1 MTEIRTG
8 NSSILAPAA
17 RSPRVALV
25 CDFLEENWPSM
36 DLVADM
42 LFEHLERAHA
52 GDFSFTRLR
61 PAMRKRLGRLPFDS
75 SWLRNADRL
84 ASRFID
90 YPRWLR
96 RRARDFDLFHVVD
109 HSYAQLVHYL
119 PAQRAI
125 VTCHDLD
132 TFRCLLEPE
141 REPRPRWF
149 RAMTA
154 RTLSGLKAAAFVITV
169 SSAVRDEII
178 RHRLSPPERVKVIA
192 NGVHP
197 SCSPIPDVRADA
209 ELERLLPADSGAAIW
224 LLSVGSSMARKRL
237 DVLLRVFADLRRQ
250 LPELRLLRVGGRL
263 TPPQLQ
269 LARELGVE
277 NALVELG
284 TVDRAVLS
292 AAYRRA
298 HLLLHTSEAEGF
310 GLPLIEAMA
319 SGCPVIASGIPVLRE
334 VGGAAATYCSVADVD
349 AWKTA
354 VLELLPPRSGQDV
367 YQLARER
374 AIAHAAA
381 FSWVENARR
390 TTYIYERL
398 LSRAPALDVSGQ
410 LAMNFKKEGGYE

>member
-8 NSSILAPAA
+8 NSTMLAPAA

-42 LFEHLERAHA
+42 LFEHLERQHA
-52 GDFSFTRLR
+52 GDFSVTRLR
-61 PAMRKRLGRLPFDS
+61 PAMQKRLGRLPFDS
-75 SWLRNADRL
+75 SLLRNADRF

-119 PAQRAI
+119 PPERTI

-132 TFRCLLEPE
+132 TFRCLLDPE
-141 REPRPRWF
+141 REPRPLWF

-154 RTLSGLKAAAFVITV
+154 RILSGLKTAAFLITG
-169 SSAVRDEII
+169 SSVVRDEII

-192 NGVHP
+192 NGVHS
-197 SCSPIPDVRADA
+197 SCSPIPEIRADA
-209 ELERLLPADSGAAIW
+209 ELERLVPADSGAAIW
-224 LLSVGSSMARKRL
+224 LLSVGSTMARKRL
-237 DVLLRVFADLRRQ
+237 DVLLRVFAGLRRQ
-250 LPELRLLRVGGRL
+250 SPEVRLLRVGGRL

-277 NALVELG
+277 DALVELG
-284 TVDRAVLS
+284 TVDRAILA

-298 HLLLHTSEAEGF
+298 HLLLHTAEAEGF

-319 SGCPVIASGIPVLRE
+319 SGCPVVASSIPVLRE
-334 VGGAAATYCSVADVD
+334 VGGAAATYCPVGDVD

-354 VLELLPPRSGQDV
+354 VLSLLPSRSGQDV

-381 FSWVENARR
+381 FSWVETARQ
-390 TTYIYERL
+390 TACVYEHL
-398 LSRAPALDVSGQ
+398 LCRKSALGVSGQ
-410 LAMNFKKEGGYE
+410 LTMNYKKEGGYE

>member
-8 NSSILAPAA
+8 NSTMLERAA

-42 LFEHLERAHA
+42 LFEHLDRQHA
-52 GDFSFTRLR
+52 GDFSVTRLR
-61 PAMRKRLGRLPFDS
+61 PAMWKRLGRLPFDS
-75 SWLRNADRL
+75 PLLRNADRF

-109 HSYAQLVHYL
+109 HSYAHLVNYL
-119 PAQRAI
+119 PSERTV

-132 TFRCLLEPE
+132 AFRCLLEPE

-154 RTLSGLKAAAFVITV
+154 RILSGLKTTAFLITG
-169 SSAVRDEII
+169 SSVVRDEII
-178 RHRLSPPERVKVIA
+178 RHRLSPPERVKVIP

-197 SCSPIPDVRADA
+197 SCSPIPDARADA
-209 ELERLLPADSGAAIW
+209 ELERLLPADPGSTIW
-224 LLSVGSSMARKRL
+224 LLNVGSTMARKRL
-237 DVLLRVFADLRRQ
+237 DVLLRVFAELRRH
-250 LPELRLLRVGGRL
+250 LPDVRLLRVGGRL

-284 TVDRAVLS
+284 TVDRAVLA

-298 HLLLHTSEAEGF
+298 HLLLHTAEAEGF

-319 SGCPVIASGIPVLRE
+319 CGCPVVATGIPVLRE
-334 VGGAAATYCSVADVD
+334 VGGAAVTYCPVADID
-349 AWKTA
+349 AWKDT
-354 VLELLPPRSGQDV
+354 VLSLLPPRSGQDA

-374 AIAHAAA
+374 AIAHASA
-381 FSWVENARR
+381 FSWVETARQ
-390 TTYIYERL
+390 TAYIYERL
-398 LSRAPALDVSGQ
+398 LSRTSALDVPGQ
-410 LAMNFKKEGGYE
+410 LTMNLKKQGGYE